1 MIAHFMKLIIYSLK
15 VNEYEH
21 EQINY

>member
-1 MIAHFMKLIIYSLK
+1 MIAHFMKLIRYSLK